1 MGLSFRHV
9 KRYTG
14 LFLSDF
20 LSEYA
25 TSVAS
30 TTVKLWLLNSLFLGS
45 AQSSK
50 YLSLYLTLASIGE
63 LISGI
68 FAGAFAERFG
78 IIKSMLSACLVRA
91 VASLGTIGAVF
102 GTIGAVYLV
111 GNQGMSPGFAFIL
124 VTVMLVITSASN
136 VVYFPAAASLVN
148 RITESEQLVHI
159 LSLLRFTSLIGSM
172 LGPAIAGFAAD
183 QDQYLLILFTE
194 FFALL
199 LAGLAVV
206 LVARAHRQ
214 DLNHPPLQS
223 ATAEGAVAEST
234 VTRSSFWGDWVAG
247 MKTIVKVPLY
257 RSLFPFALIE
267 AIATSGIGFAVV
279 LFFSNTLNSSAAYG
293 YYSSAVALG
302 YALSY
307 LSAGFLRKRFSFRT
321 ILFLSQLLV
330 ALMLLLLACAPSSLV
345 AVIAGFLFSYSQGI
359 LGPIF
364 QGVFIGAVDDKL
376 VSQVMSVFIS
386 VIGTIGAVSYPLW
399 STLYEFIPATLSF
412 SIGGFSPSAES
423 VIIGIA
429 SILHAFLVILSLLDR
444 RVKQVN
450 L

>member
-1 MGLSFRHV
+1 M

-30 TTVKLWLLNSLFLGS
+30 TTIKLWLLNSLFLGS

-50 YLSLYLTLASIGE
+50 YLSLYLTLASISE
-63 LISGI
+63 LIAGI

-78 IIKSMLSACLVRA
+78 IIKSMLSACFVRA
-91 VASLGTIGAVF
+91 VASLGTIGV
-102 GTIGAVYLV
+102 VYLT
-111 GNQGMSPGFAFIL
+111 GNQDMSPRLAFVL

-136 VVYFPAAASLVN
+136 VVYFPAAASLLN
-148 RITESEQLVHI
+148 RITEAEKLVHI
-159 LSLLRFTSLIGSM
+159 LSLLRFASLIGSM
-172 LGPAIAGFAAD
+172 LGPAVAGFAAGKN
-183 QDQYLLILFTE
+183 QYLLILFTE

-199 LAGLAVV
+199 FAGLAVA
-206 LVARAHRQ
+206 LVARTNRKE
-214 DLNHPPLQS
+214 LESPPLQS
-223 ATAEGAVAEST
+223 SETERTVTEST
-234 VTRSSFWGDWVAG
+234 VAQSSFWGDWVAG
-247 MKTIVKVPLY
+247 MKTMIKVPIY
-257 RSLFPFALIE
+257 RALFPFALIE
-267 AIATSGIGFAVV
+267 AIATSGISFTVI
-279 LFFSNTLNSSAAYG
+279 LFFNNVLNSSAAYG

-307 LSAGFLRKRFSFRT
+307 LSAGFFGKRFSFHA
-321 ILFLSQLLV
+321 ILFSSQLLV
-330 ALMLLLLACAPSSLV
+330 ALMLLLLACAASALV

-364 QGVFIGAVDDKL
+364 QGVFIGAVDEKL

-386 VIGTIGAVSYPLW
+386 VVGAIGAVSYPLW
-399 STLYEFIPATLSF
+399 SASYELIPTTLTF

>member
-1 MGLSFRHV
+1 MGLNFRHV
-9 KRYTG
+9 KRYAG

-91 VASLGTIGAVF
+91 VASLGTIGAV
-102 GTIGAVYLV
+102 YLV
-111 GNQGMSPGFAFIL
+111 GNQGISPGFAFIL
-124 VTVMLVITSASN
+124 VTVMLVITSASS

-214 DLNHPPLQS
+214 DLNRPPLQS
-223 ATAEGAVAEST
+223 AAAEGAVAEST
-234 VTRSSFWGDWVAG
+234 ITRSSFWGDWVAG

-307 LSAGFLRKRFSFRT
+307 LSAGFLGKRFSFRT

-364 QGVFIGAVDDKL
+364 QGVFIGAVDEKL

-386 VIGTIGAVSYPLW
+386 VVGTIGAVSYPLW

-412 SIGGFSPSAES
+412 SIDGFSPSAES